1 MMHRIGAV
9 MYLIWGV
16 LHVNAALKV
25 YQLGETLDPGMV
37 QGRLFQGAWNLLFFA
52 VVAMVVAAWL
62 NRRNSRLGY
71 WINLAAVTVTDIGF
85 IVFILVPG
93 YLSLWP
99 GVLGPVFWVLGLVF
113 ATIGFLKGETTP

>member
-9 MYLIWGV
+9 MYVIWGA

-52 VVAMVVAAWL
+52 VVAIVVAVFL
-62 NRRNSRLGY
+62 NWRNSRFAY
-71 WINLAAVTVTDIGF
+71 WINLITVTATDIGF
-85 IVFILVPG
+85 ILFILVPG

-99 GVLGPVFWVLGLVF
+99 GLLGPVFWMLGVVF
-113 ATIGFLKGETTP
+113 TTIGVLKKETMA